1 MMQREQILALLEQ
14 RGKGAAQHLDVLK
27 EEVEKHPYFTAARLL
42 YLKAL
47 QEAEQLSFEHELK
60 RCAAHIPHREKLFE
74 WVSRPLA
81 RPEESSVVQEATTA
95 PTSIETAPTAAPQL
109 AEAVGTAA
117 QSKKE
122 NQHAEDAG
130 YERPEVP
137 AYVND
142 AAAAARRRV
151 QEILEQSRLR
161 RAGSAPAEPSERAAT
176 PASPITVAPPKPL
189 EVPSSTTPAPSQPEE
204 TAPPPPAE
212 KAALSSAAAADHA
225 PEVPMAIP
233 EMSTSP
239 SVELP
244 LEEKVAETPRLR
256 FSEWLQQL
264 PSAPSLPSNN
274 PQDELVE
281 RFLKDPPSFRPRK
294 ESFDERNIAQESLK
308 ENPEIMTETLARL
321 YTEQGHYQKA
331 IQAYEIMSLRFP
343 EKSSFFAG
351 RIRELRKR
359 LKEKK

>member
-1 MMQREQILALLEQ
+1 MMQREQILALLAQ
-14 RGKGAAQHLDVLK
+14 RGKGAAKHLDVLK
-27 EEVEKHPYFTAARLL
+27 EEVEKRPYFTAIRLL

-47 QEAEQLSFEHELK
+47 QEAEQLGFEHELK
-60 RCAAHIPHREKLFE
+60 RCAAHVPRRERLFE

-81 RPEESSVVQEATTA
+81 RAEEVVIQTQEATVIQ
-95 PTSIETAPTAAPQL
+95 SPTAEP
-109 AEAVGTAA
+109 AVRPLTEKTA
-117 QSKKE
+117 
-122 NQHAEDAG
+122 QHGEKAVASSPST

-137 AYVND
+137 VYVND

-161 RAGSAPAEPSERAAT
+161 RAGSAPAETGERAAT
-176 PASPITVAPPKPL
+176 PSTQTKASLPEPPALKPTL
-189 EVPSSTTPAPSQPEE
+189 PSAPS
-204 TAPPPPAE
+204 PAE
-212 KAALSSAAAADHA
+212 QLATPHNEAAALSPAAAATQT
-225 PEVPMAIP
+225 P
-233 EMSTSP
+233 T
-239 SVELP
+239 ELP
-244 LEEKVAETPRLR
+244 LASAEEPNIQPIDAPQKQKAEETPRLR

-264 PSAPSLPSNN
+264 QAAPIAPTNN
-274 PQDELVE
+274 KQEELVE

-294 ESFDERNIAQESLK
+294 ELSDQRNIAQESLK

>member
-27 EEVEKHPYFTAARLL
+27 EEIDKHPYFTAVRLL

-47 QEAEQLSFEHELK
+47 QEAEQLGFEHELK

-81 RPEESSVVQEATTA
+81 RPEESSVVQGATTA
-95 PTSIETAPTAAPQL
+95 PPSVETAPTAVPQH
-109 AEAVGTAA
+109 AEAVGNAV
-117 QSKKE
+117 QWKKE
-122 NQHAEDAG
+122 NRHAEDAG

-151 QEILEQSRLR
+151 QEILEQSRQR
-161 RAGSAPAEPSERAAT
+161 RAGSAPAEPSERAAI
-176 PASPITVAPPKPL
+176 PAAPVTVAPPKPE
-189 EVPSSTTPAPSQPEE
+189 EVPVATPSVSRKEE
-204 TAPPPPAE
+204 TAAPPPAE
-212 KAALSSAAAADHA
+212 KAALSPAAAEDHA

-233 EMSTSP
+233 EMNISP

-244 LEEKVAETPRLR
+244 MEEKVAETPRLR

-294 ESFDERNIAQESLK
+294 ESFDQRNIAQESLK